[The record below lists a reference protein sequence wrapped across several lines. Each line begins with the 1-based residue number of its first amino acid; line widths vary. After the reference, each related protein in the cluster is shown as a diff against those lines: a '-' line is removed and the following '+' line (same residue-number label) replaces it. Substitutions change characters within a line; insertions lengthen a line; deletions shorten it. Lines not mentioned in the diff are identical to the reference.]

1 MSEENQKTDGAE
13 AAPEAPAATAEV
25 VQTEA
30 VSASSTA
37 QAVRVRNTLDSV
49 EKDLLAQQNNSDKF
63 PAFDAGDTVKVYVK
77 IVEGDKQRI
86 QPFEGTVIAVKHG
99 SNRKTFI
106 VRRVSFGVA
115 IERVFPIH
123 SPFID
128 QIEVIRKGK
137 VRRAKL
143 YYMRGRFGKSAVV
156 TEKV

>member
-1 MSEENQKTDGAE
+1 MSEEIQKTEGAE
-13 AAPEAPAATAEV
+13 AAPVEEAKAEAKPAV
-25 VQTEA
+25 
-30 VSASSTA
+30 
-37 QAVRVRNTLDSV
+37 QAVRIKNTLASV

-63 PAFDAGDTVKVYVK
+63 PAFEPGDTVKVHVR
-77 IVEGDKQRI
+77 IVEGDKSRI
-86 QPFEGTVIAVKHG
+86 QPFEGTVLAVKHG
-99 SNRKTFI
+99 GNRKTFM

-128 QIEVIRKGK
+128 KLEVIRKGK

-143 YYMRGRFGKSAVV
+143 YYMRGRFGRSAVV